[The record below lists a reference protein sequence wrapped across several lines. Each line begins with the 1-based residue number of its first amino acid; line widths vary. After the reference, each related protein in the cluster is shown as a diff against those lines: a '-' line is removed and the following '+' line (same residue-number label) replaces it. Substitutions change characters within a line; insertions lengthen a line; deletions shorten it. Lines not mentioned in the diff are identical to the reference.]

1 MPDGE
6 KTIAPT
12 IFARFR
18 PLRATEVSSYDCAAK
33 RCRRRVRLRRA
44 VWRKCSCA
52 VPFFWTHWIDV
63 VTRNKRIDRSATE
76 PKAWWQRVLAG
87 EPVPK
92 DLFRQRSKCGGTVE
106 DHRNIALDVRELIRH
121 RVFDQPVG
129 SIFHL
134 NIRFPWLRMMRLNSC
149 SFDLELVT
157 GRTVIVPLVWARCGI
172 VGERVRI
179 ECPLCARRVCALY
192 FLDGRIACR
201 HCNGLWYG
209 AQRTSAKGRKFRAM
223 KNVRRKLGDYGQLW
237 AAKVPPKPRGMW
249 RRTYARHCAALARIE
264 RKLFV

>member
-1 MPDGE
+1 VTAPGE
-6 KTIAPT
+6 IRVDDLADRLGEAARLFWLPT
-12 IFARFR
+12 SGPAKGDVRKSSSGFIRLR
-18 PLRATEVSSYDCAAK
+18 WPQCRTVIPVNRRVTLTRVLRAGRILCCFSLAPESLLPASTRYEIWGSG
-33 RCRRRVRLRRA
+33 VRIA
-44 VWRKCSCA
+44 
-52 VPFFWTHWIDV
+52 
-63 VTRNKRIDRSATE
+63 N
-76 PKAWWQRVLAG
+76 LA
-87 EPVPK
+87 
-92 DLFRQRSKCGGTVE
+92 L
-106 DHRNIALDVRELIRH
+106 A
-121 RVFDQPVG
+121 
-129 SIFHL
+129 
-134 NIRFPWLRMMRLNSC
+134 
-149 SFDLELVT
+149 
-157 GRTVIVPLVWARCGI
+157 VIVPLVWARCGI